1 MMLLFGFLVV
11 LGIATG
17 ARSGAL
23 AAIKIEDI
31 QIIKEESEAYQ
42 LDECSTHNVHSSF
55 IRSDFLE
62 TTFL

>member
-1 MMLLFGFLVV
+1 MFALQVV

-17 ARSGAL
+17 ARAGAL

-31 QIIKEESEAYQ
+31 RFFQEESGAHQ
-42 LDECSTHNVHSSF
+42 LDECSTHDVHSSF
-55 IRSDFLE
+55 IRSDSLE